1 MLNDVP
7 NEIET
12 PIFMYA
18 DIENPATSQ
27 EILENIAGCRPGP
40 NSTNCG

>member
-1 MLNDVP
+1 MPNDVQ
-7 NEIET
+7 NEIEN
-12 PIFMYA
+12 PILMYT

-40 NSTNCG
+40 N